1 MLPSV
6 FLQPTAFISVTYSLL
21 IGRLPPL
28 DPVLPML
35 PPLAQD
41 MSLLPIDGV
50 PVPSSS
56 GSLEA
61 FISPPNPNE
70 ETLRPGVYVWDSI
83 GPEKRRAIPRGN
95 VLLGTAG
102 WKEIDHTAHLW
113 VIWFGEE
120 TDPDADTAFPSVI
133 DTITKVLRGSANP
146 AEVND
151 PLTGDLS
158 LLIDV
163 GERINYDYPPVRA
176 VADQRYLRYD
186 AQFSLPILE
195 LFQA

>member
-1 MLPSV
+1 MCMCGIRSGRRNAAPSREA
-6 FLQPTAFISVTYSLL
+6 T
-21 IGRLPPL
+21 
-28 DPVLPML
+28 
-35 PPLAQD
+35 
-41 MSLLPIDGV
+41 
-50 PVPSSS
+50 SS
-56 GSLEA
+56 
-61 FISPPNPNE
+61 
-70 ETLRPGVYVWDSI
+70 
-83 GPEKRRAIPRGN
+83 
-95 VLLGTAG
+95 LGTAG

-120 TDPDADTAFPSVI
+120 TDPDTDTAFPSVI

-146 AEVND
+146 AQVYD
-151 PLTGDLS
+151 PLTGDVS

-163 GERINYDYPPVRA
+163 GERINYDYPPVKA

>member
-1 MLPSV
+1 MPGTNVVQSYL
-6 FLQPTAFISVTYSLL
+6 FGLL
-21 IGRLPPL
+21 
-28 DPVLPML
+28 
-35 PPLAQD
+35 
-41 MSLLPIDGV
+41 DGV

-56 GSLEA
+56 GPLEA

-70 ETLRPGVYVWDSI
+70 ETFRPGVYVWDSL
-83 GPEKRRAIPRGN
+83 GPETRRAIPRGN
-95 VLLGTAG
+95 VKLGTAG
-102 WKEIDHTAHLW
+102 WKQIDHTAHLW

-120 TDPDADTAFPSVI
+120 TDPDTDTAFPAVI
-133 DTITKVLRGSANP
+133 DTITQILRGSPNP
-146 AEVND
+146 AEATD
-151 PLTGDLS
+151 PDTGDWS